1 VTIGYFSFTLPG
13 VLIDFK
19 GVTKGLVMEAEK
31 TKKKTRRNS
40 IKNRKGNP
48 KKGIRKIKRN
58 TIYNL

>member
-1 VTIGYFSFTLPG
+1 VTIFYLLIHPAAG

-19 GVTKGLVMEAEK
+19 GVTWGLVEK
-31 TKKKTRRNS
+31 KAKKQTRRNS
-40 IKNRKGNP
+40 IKNRKEN